1 MDYVVTDAFG
11 ETVGAFGSFEQVKVF
26 FREKVDWLV
35 SAALAK
41 LESTGHLA
49 PCNVRCESEA
59 MDRVRHFLTVRRNG
73 RKISTA
79 RIFA

>member
-11 ETVGAFGSFEQVKVF
+11 ETVGAFGSFEQVKGF
-26 FREKVDWLV
+26 FMEKVDLLL

-41 LESTGHLA
+41 LEATGHLA
-49 PCNVRCESEA
+49 PCNVRSEQKA
-59 MDRVRHFLTVRRNG
+59 MDRIRHFLTVRKNG
-73 RKISTA
+73 RKVSTA